1 MFSKLTPE
9 EPVSRMWT
17 AAGRDSSCV
26 FSELRE
32 LEREEKELK
41 AKYEECKQV
50 LESLQQREK
59 ELHRNKK
66 KMQALHLSFDMYNKD
81 EESARVIEKERK
93 SVLQKEAEIRR
104 LKGECATLT
113 GEKRELEHQVQRL
126 SVYRDFMEQLLKI
139 TKFEDVAE
147 LTGHI
152 ESLLHFKCQL
162 CERESKAQEQVIEH
176 RKTLLELEEQHNLLL
191 LQRNNQV
198 SRLQT
203 ELEKTRSEGLIWE
216 RKWSHIQETA
226 AKKTLKLGQIKM
238 ATLNLYEMMGGQV
251 GGEEGVDVNETE
263 KQLEQIKEFIEDQ
276 TEIVKQHRSSLQKQ
290 QSERTQIKK
299 PTLNKEL

>member
-1 MFSKLTPE
+1 M
-9 EPVSRMWT
+9 
-17 AAGRDSSCV
+17 
-26 FSELRE
+26 
-32 LEREEKELK
+32 
-41 AKYEECKQV
+41 
-50 LESLQQREK
+50 
-59 ELHRNKK
+59 
-66 KMQALHLSFDMYNKD
+66 D
-81 EESARVIEKERK
+81 EESDRVIEKAEKERK

-113 GEKRELEHQVQRL
+113 GEKQELEHQVQRL

-139 TKFEDVAE
+139 TKV
-147 LTGHI
+147 LQVLKKSITI
-152 ESLLHFKCQL
+152 N
-162 CERESKAQEQVIEH
+162 QVIEH

-198 SRLQT
+198 SWLQT

-263 KQLEQIKEFIEDQ
+263 KQLEQFTEDQ